1 MTPQNIGRFTIR
13 STRSRY
19 LRRPRQQSGKL
30 PFSVSTQPCQERPAE
45 RSISEASGTL
55 STHHPREKK
64 EKRPSLTVGR
74 WGARLSPEK
83 RRKLNHPGAIWT
95 HWRLNQPADGMHH
108 RLHVASNG
116 GGKSNNG
123 SARPHLLS
131 ARCNPARG
139 RCSQGQWHQRFVPAR
154 FQRDVY
160 WPFGVAQCWRN
171 RSIQGG
177 CFSK

>member
-1 MTPQNIGRFTIR
+1 MHR
-13 STRSRY
+13 
-19 LRRPRQQSGKL
+19 GKL

-55 STHHPREKK
+55 STHHPREKM

-95 HWRLNQPADGMHH
+95 HWRLNQPADGKHH
-108 RLHVASNG
+108 AFTWPAMAAANATTAAQGLICFPQDAIRRAADALRANG
-116 GGKSNNG
+116 TND
-123 SARPHLLS
+123 L
-131 ARCNPARG
+131 
-139 RCSQGQWHQRFVPAR
+139 FPAR

-160 WPFGVAQCWRN
+160 WPFGVAQCWGD